1 MPGLEEALELVPR
14 TAVGRR
20 GHAPYPVAATG
31 AALVAVTTGLV
42 LGVVSGVP
50 ALTVL
55 AMGAAALVGVAGAS
69 GLRRLLT
76 GRHEQVALEQL
87 WGGLALM
94 AVLLVLTGQPVRA
107 GLDVAA
113 VCCALAQAVGR
124 LGCAASGCCFGRP
137 ARIGLVYGPEH
148 AGLGVPQLVLG
159 VPTVPVALVEAAG
172 LLGVGAVAAGCT
184 VAGPPGAGLIAY
196 LLLAGGLRTVAEG
209 WRGDARPELFGVS
222 LPRLMAGAEAGLGVL
237 LALTLPGRPAAHPG
251 VLAGVATAGGLVA
264 VAVGRSV
271 LGGGRP
277 GRRAVRKAA
286 TALRELVPAATDE
299 PQAALLHGS
308 LAVIVSREHADG
320 GDVHVSFSHPGAP
333 VSGLAECAAR
343 TLHELRVLDARVSP
357 SGILHV
363 LARPCPP
370 RPRPVGWR
378 RLELD
383 TALARS
389 AAAPARDPGY
399 FTARSR

>member
-286 TALRELVPAATDE
+286 N
-299 PQAALLHGS
+299 
-308 LAVIVSREHADG
+308 ADG